1 MTVTA
6 AKWTIDDYHRMIA
19 AGILDNRRVELLKGE
34 IVEKPP
40 EGEEHAYFSSEA
52 GEYLM
57 RLLGDG
63 GQAPACAN
71 APLFAQLSR
80 LHFLTIP
87 NRNRILPFYNG

>member
-6 AKWTIDDYHRMIA
+6 AKWTIDEYHRMIS

-34 IVEKPP
+34 IVEMPP
-40 EGEEHAYFSSEA
+40 EGEAHAYFSSEA
-52 GEYLM
+52 GEYLI

-71 APLFAQLSR
+71 AQWFAQLSQLR
-80 LHFLTIP
+80 FLTIP
-87 NRNRILPFYNG
+87 NPNPI